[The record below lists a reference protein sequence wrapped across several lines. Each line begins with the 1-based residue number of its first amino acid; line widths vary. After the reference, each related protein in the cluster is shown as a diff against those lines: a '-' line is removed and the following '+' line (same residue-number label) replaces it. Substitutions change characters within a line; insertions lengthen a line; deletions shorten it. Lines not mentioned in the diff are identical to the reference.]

1 MRVKP
6 AKRRV
11 ATLAWQ
17 AACCFCNTP
26 LAVADAP
33 HICAACCPASIVVC
47 RSWGWPC
54 LLSRAELRDYAKAWI
69 QLSFKTAQQMS
80 FISRQATDDGQQHQL
95 DHLEAG
101 VLLQPAA
108 DSALQPVAPQQ
119 QQMQAQRQRSL
130 SCWALKGKP
139 TTRQAL
145 VEATFKQLFPEDVQ
159 AVISAQEYKAVNEL
173 LREWNRKV
181 QVYIHTV
188 ALVELKRQRQQ
199 QKRKAKQ
206 RQAQADAAAGGPAA
220 AGQAQ
225 AATDAQQVSIEI
237 TSMQNKAAPVAAAS
251 PAAGSRAG
259 AHGGGSAADAVAE
272 PGSSSGA
279 AVNGSSSSGNIV
291 QNPQEAPQPA
301 AMARPGRHSRNSSGC
316 ASDFTDL
323 SDSEDELDC
332 CTAAMRKLC
341 CCQCCSVGAIQD
353 GGHGLTAP
361 GPDGAGSRPGRCWG
375 LFGRSR
381 SSQQQLELDALEKGG
396 SSRKDV
402 LLEKRQELLD
412 LEAEILREQQK
423 VRSERLE
430 GRPWCSVV
438 RQPKGALTCAAELAP

>member
-1 MRVKP
+1 MRLTC
-6 AKRRV
+6 ALR
-11 ATLAWQ
+11 
-17 AACCFCNTP
+17 AALPP
-26 LAVADAP
+26 LW
-33 HICAACCPASIVVC
+33 C

-80 FISRQATDDGQQHQL
+80 FISRQATEDAQQQL

-101 VLLQPAA
+101 ILLQPAA
-108 DSALQPVAPQQ
+108 DSAMQPVAPQQ
-119 QQMQAQRQRSL
+119 QQMQAQRQRAL
-130 SCWALKGKP
+130 SCWALKSKP
-139 TTRQAL
+139 TTRQVL

-159 AVISAQEYKAVNEL
+159 AVIPAQEYKAVNEL

-206 RQAQADAAAGGPAA
+206 RQAQADAAAGGSAA
-220 AGQAQ
+220 AGQAE

-237 TSMQNKAAPVAAAS
+237 TSMKDKAAPLAAAS
-251 PAAGSRAG
+251 PAAGSHAG
-259 AHGGGSAADAVAE
+259 AHGGGSGADAGAE

-279 AVNGSSSSGNIV
+279 AVNSSSSSNIM
-291 QNPQEAPQPA
+291 QGPREAPQPA
-301 AMARPGRHSRNSSGC
+301 AMARPGRHSRDSSGC
-316 ASDFTDL
+316 GSDFTDL

-361 GPDGAGSRPGRCWG
+361 GRDVGPDGAGSRPGRCWG

-381 SSQQQLELDALEKGG
+381 SSQQQLELDALAKGG

-402 LLEKRQELLD
+402 LMEKRQELLD
-412 LEAEILREQQK
+412 LEAEILKEQQK

-438 RQPKGALTCAAELAP
+438 RQPKGALTCAELAP